1 VKKIRVEGIA
11 VKARPAKRLSRF
23 DRFARFFQSNP
34 PTRSVCISLQQMA
47 VMIENGIPI
56 AQVLDSVSE
65 QQDHPVLVEA
75 LIDIHDQIIFKGMSF
90 SKALSLYPDIFP
102 NFAVIFVRVGET
114 SGDLAGRL
122 KRSAELM
129 ERHSNLNL
137 QMRSAVTSPL
147 MTLGFS
153 FLVVFAIC
161 KTIMPKFA
169 EMYAQMKIELP
180 VITQWVIFGVA
191 VINHPLFWI
200 TGLVLI
206 SCSLY
211 FRVPIRHKLTRWAL
225 QIPKVKY
232 WFGTVLC
239 TEFCDILSSMLS
251 EGVPLHRSL
260 TIIASCAADPYHKE
274 HLQRA
279 ADRLRE
285 DGDLLI
291 SLRIIHY
298 FPPLFLQLVGIGD
311 EMGSL
316 DKLLDNLRSVF
327 EQQTATVTESMVKL
341 LEPITMAITGVVMG
355 VLFVGLFLPVYSILS
370 KLGL

>member
-11 VKARPAKRLSRF
+11 AKARPKKKHGRLDRLSRF
-23 DRFARFFQSNP
+23 FQSKP
-34 PTRSVCISLQQMA
+34 PTRSVCICLQQMA
-47 VMIENGIPI
+47 VMIENGIAI

-75 LIDIHDQIIFKGMSF
+75 LLEIHDQIIFKGMTF

-114 SGDLAGRL
+114 SGDLSGRL
-122 KRSAELM
+122 RRSAELM
-129 ERHSNLNL
+129 ERHSNLAL

-169 EMYAQMKIELP
+169 DMYAQMKLELP
-180 VITQWVIFGVA
+180 MITQWVIFGVRI
-191 VINHPLFWI
+191 INHPLFWI

-206 SCSLY
+206 GLTTY
-211 FRVPIRHKLTRWAL
+211 NRVKIRQRLTRWAL
-225 QIPKVKY
+225 QLPTIKY

-260 TIIASCAADPYHKE
+260 TIIASCAGDPYHKE
-274 HLQRA
+274 HLQKA

-285 DGDLLI
+285 DGDLLM

-298 FPPLFLQLVGIGD
+298 FPPMFLQLVGIGD

-316 DKLLDNLRSVF
+316 DKLLDNLRAVF